1 MLPQHV
7 GVILDGN
14 RRFAVQLM
22 QKPWE
27 GHRLGLVKAREVLRW
42 ACEKGIRYL
51 TAYTLSLENLFT
63 RPKKEL
69 QLILKYIGKE
79 AELIL
84 SNKNHIVHRFNV
96 QVRFIGRRH
105 MLPKALQEKMNS
117 VENLTK
123 KYNKHFLNIA
133 VAYGGQQELV
143 DAMRKI
149 AKKVLKGIIKPNEL
163 DETII
168 KENLYTNGQPY
179 PDLIIRTGGEVRLSN
194 FLPFQSAYS
203 ELIFTKKK
211 WPEITKRDFEAA
223 LKEFEKRQRRFGN

>member
-1 MLPQHV
+1 MLPQHI
-7 GVILDGN
+7 GIILDGN

-22 QKPWE
+22 KRPWE
-27 GHRLGLVKAREVLRW
+27 GHKLGLLKARSVMKW
-42 ACEKGIRYL
+42 ACEKGIKYM
-51 TAYTLSLENLFT
+51 TAYTLSLENLFQ

-79 AELIL
+79 AESLIKDRDHL
-84 SNKNHIVHRFNV
+84 VHRFNV
-96 QVRFIGRRH
+96 QVRFIGRRQL
-105 MLPKALQEKMNS
+105 LPKALQEKMKS
-117 VENLTK
+117 VEKLTK

-143 DAMRKI
+143 DAMRSI

-163 DETII
+163 DERII

-211 WPEITKRDFEAA
+211 WPEMTKKDFEIA
-223 LKEFEKRQRRFGN
+223 LHEYEKRQRRFGG